1 MCTLICKDLHQ
12 YKYAYPY
19 LDVGAVTMKSLD
31 QDHGNIKAPTD
42 RYSIVLQLQ
51 LLLLLQL
58 INSQI
63 QSVMLSFDN
72 TLANKI
78 IPENSEACLGTKKLT
93 CIKPNPKA
101 GNSI

>member
-1 MCTLICKDLHQ
+1 MLSHT
-12 YKYAYPY
+12 
-19 LDVGAVTMKSLD
+19 LDVGAVTMNSLD
-31 QDHGNIKAPTD
+31 QDHRNITAPTD

-63 QSVMLSFDN
+63 HSVMSTFDN
-72 TLANKI
+72 TPANKI
-78 IPENSEACLGTKKLT
+78 IPDNSEACLGTKKLT
-93 CIKPNPKA
+93 CIKPNLKA

>member
-1 MCTLICKDLHQ
+1 MLSHT
-12 YKYAYPY
+12 
-19 LDVGAVTMKSLD
+19 LDVGAVTMKSFD
-31 QDHGNIKAPTD
+31 QDHGNIKAPTY
-42 RYSIVLQLQ
+42 RYSIALRLQ

-63 QSVMLSFDN
+63 HSVMSSFDN
-72 TLANKI
+72 TLVNKI

-93 CIKPNPKA
+93 RIKPNLKA